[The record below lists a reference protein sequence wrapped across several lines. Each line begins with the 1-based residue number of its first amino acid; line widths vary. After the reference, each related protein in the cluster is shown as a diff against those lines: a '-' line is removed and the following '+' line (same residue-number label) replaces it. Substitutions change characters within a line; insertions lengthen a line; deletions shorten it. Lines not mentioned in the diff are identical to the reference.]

1 MKLRIKTFGVARD
14 IMGDGE
20 IHVDFNGK
28 NVLELK
34 QALQVKYPKLLGLR
48 SILIAVNQ
56 KYGEDTQSL
65 NESDEIA
72 IIPPVSGG

>member
-1 MKLRIKTFGVARD
+1 MNLKIKTFGVAREM
-14 IMGDGE
+14 MGDSE
-20 IHVDFNGK
+20 IHFDFHGK

-34 QALQVKYPKLLGLR
+34 QALQVRYPKLVGLR
-48 SILIAVNQ
+48 SVLIAVNQ
-56 KYGEDTQSL
+56 KYGEDQQEL